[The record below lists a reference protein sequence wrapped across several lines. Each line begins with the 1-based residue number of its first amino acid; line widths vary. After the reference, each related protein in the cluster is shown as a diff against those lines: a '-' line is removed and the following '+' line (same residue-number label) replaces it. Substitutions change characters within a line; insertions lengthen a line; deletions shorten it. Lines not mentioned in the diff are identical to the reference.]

1 MKKLSSFFF
10 TCLITVLLMDVFNST
25 AQVVNSESFDGT
37 VFPPAGW
44 TITGAPQSLWARRT
58 VGVNPTCTTHSGAA
72 MARFRSDMQVQQ
84 GAQEVMTTPVVN
96 YIGAS
101 GTVPTVSFW
110 IYRDNSSTAG
120 DSVTVFVNTI
130 NDIAGAARIGAV
142 ARSRFFFLPVNET
155 ANGWYRYTFNVPLT
169 FNTDTNYIMLRGTA
183 RNGGNIFI
191 DDFQWDEFPTAC
203 SSPLAGGV
211 AASTVLICGGSGST
225 NLSLTGSG
233 LTGGGLTFQWQSSTD
248 SIGPW
253 TDFGTSSSSIN
264 SGTLTASTWFRCY
277 VTCTNGAVTDSS
289 SATLVQVSGA
299 APPVV
304 TTSVGSTVNI
314 CSGVAPTAIAVS
326 GAAFYSWSPT
336 LPTNSAGDTAFA
348 SPPFTTTYILTGT
361 DSAGCSDTAT
371 VTFNV
376 TAAPVVTG
384 NANQDTICSGQSVN
398 LNAFLQGGGGP
409 GTQYIW
415 QPGSLTGPNQTV
427 TPLTTTQ
434 YVVSVTSQQTGCTGR
449 DTVDIFVNPSPVAG
463 FTTSINNLTYT
474 FTDTTSGNPISW
486 AWSFGDGNT
495 DTVQNPVHTYANNG
509 TYTVTLSVS
518 NGICTDIFFQVIT
531 VVSVHEIQLSNGSK
545 VMVFPNPVA
554 DVTTVRFS
562 YDGPSVQLSL
572 VNSLGQE
579 VLAKTIFPQSGS
591 SYKGDLD
598 LKTIAKGIY
607 MLQLTTQKEKASI
620 VLVKE

>member
-1 MKKLSSFFF
+1 MKRLSSFFF
-10 TCLITVLLMDVFNST
+10 ALTTVLLMDVFNST

-37 VFPPAGW
+37 VFPPTGW
-44 TITGAPQSLWARRT
+44 TVTGAPQSLWVRRT
-58 VGVNPTCTTHSGAA
+58 VGANPTCTTHSGAG
-72 MARFRSDMQVQQ
+72 MARFTSDMQVQQ
-84 GAQEVMTTPVVN
+84 GAQEVMSTPVVN

-101 GTVPTVSFW
+101 GSIPTVSFW

-130 NDIAGAARIGAV
+130 NDITGAARIGAV

-155 ANGWYRYTFNVPLT
+155 ANGWYRYSFNVPVT

-191 DDFQWDEFPTAC
+191 DDFQWDEYPTAC
-203 SSPLAGGV
+203 SAPLAGGV
-211 AASTVLICGGSGST
+211 VTSTTLICGGSGST

-233 LTGGGLTFQWQSSTD
+233 LTGGGLSFQWQLSTD

-264 SGTLTASTWFRCY
+264 SGTLTAPTWFRCY
-277 VTCTNGAVTDSS
+277 VTCTAGAVTDSS
-289 SATLVQVSGA
+289 SATLVQVSGN

-304 TTSVGSTVNI
+304 TTSVGPNVNI
-314 CSGVAPTAIAVS
+314 CSGVAPTTIAAN

-336 LPTNSAGDTAFA
+336 LPTNAAGDTAFA

-371 VTFNV
+371 VIFNV
-376 TAAPVVTG
+376 TASPVVTG
-384 NANQDTICSGQSVN
+384 NANLDTICSGQSVN
-398 LNAFLQGGGGP
+398 LNAFVQGSGF
-409 GTQYIW
+409 GTQFQW
-415 QPGSLTGPNQTV
+415 APGPLNGPNQTV
-427 TPLTTTQ
+427 SPTITTQ
-434 YVVSVTSQQTGCTGR
+434 YVVAATSQQTGCTGR
-449 DTVDIFVNPSPVAG
+449 DTVNIVVNPSPVAG
-463 FTTSINNLTYT
+463 FTTAINNLTYT

-518 NGICTDIFFQVIT
+518 NGLCTDIFTHVIT
-531 VVSVHEIQLSNGSK
+531 VVSVREIQLSNGSK

-554 DVTTVRFS
+554 DITTIRFS
-562 YDGPSVQLSL
+562 YDEPSVQLSL
-572 VNSLGQE
+572 VNSLGQ
-579 VLAKTIFPQSGS
+579 VVVDKTIYSISGS
-591 SYKGDLD
+591 NYESSLD
-598 LKTIAKGIY
+598 LTTVAKGVY
-607 MLQLTTQKEKASI
+607 LLQLATQKEKAST